1 MNSERKN
8 EILRV
13 VGGTIERQKRQLESS
28 LDRQVTDFD
37 LLPRDLYAI
46 ASLLGLKVK
55 SEEELESSTSLAS
68 ETLGAFDRE
77 RKEILIAAG
86 KRHTRQRF
94 TFAHELGHYLLHN
107 HMKSYRERFP
117 ASEVGVPVRKPEIEL
132 EADFFAAQLVK
143 PDHLVLRIFDNYFG
157 GPIDGTVANDDI
169 AFFLSQVPHRKFSA
183 SEIVRLGKHERAKL
197 FARIGTYRGV
207 HFKPMCEVF
216 DVSIEA
222 MANSL
227 KDLEL
232 VK

>member
-1 MNSERKN
+1 MNSERRI

-13 VGGTIERQKRQLESS
+13 VDGTIERLRRHLEAS

-46 ASLLGLKVK
+46 ASLHGLKVK
-55 SEEELESSTSLAS
+55 NEEELEGSMVAS

-77 RKEILIAAG
+77 SKEVLIAAG
-86 KRHTRQRF
+86 KLHTRQRF
-94 TFAHELGHYLLHN
+94 TLAHELGHYLLHKQ
-107 HMKSYRERFP
+107 MKSFREKILG
-117 ASEVGVPVRKPEIEL
+117 SEVGSSVKPEIEQ

-143 PDHLVLRIFDNYFG
+143 PERLVLRIFDKYFG
-157 GPIDGTVANDDI
+157 GPIDGTVLNDDV
-169 AFFLSQVPHRKFSA
+169 AFFLSQGPHRKFSA

-216 DVSIEA
+216 DVSMEA

-227 KDLEL
+227 KDLGL